1 MTLKRSLA
9 KDIVEIG
16 VVEPK
21 TLDALNAM
29 IAASKP
35 LVPGATRAVLGEGP
49 VGAAI
54 AFVGEQPGD
63 QEDRQG
69 RPFVGP
75 AGQLLE
81 RAMSDAGI
89 DRGRVYVTNAVK
101 HFKFEQ
107 RGKRRIHQKPT
118 AGDVRHYRWWLDQ
131 ELKLVHPKLVVALGA
146 TAVLALAGKPL
157 PIARC
162 RGRADLNG
170 RAGFITVHPSY
181 LLRMPDKSA
190 KEQGYRDFVRDLQ
203 SIRKLTV
210 VSALHPATGRTRG
223 RIAAAGRAPRSA
235 SRSAHSR

>member
-1 MTLKRSLA
+1 MTRT
-9 KDIVEIG
+9 KDIAEIG
-16 VVEPK
+16 GVEPK
-21 TLDALNAM
+21 TLDELNAM

-89 DRGRVYVTNAVK
+89 DRGRAYVTNAIK
-101 HFKFEQ
+101 HFKFEH

-118 AGDVRHYRWWLDQ
+118 AGEVKHYRWWLDQ

-146 TAVLALAGKPL
+146 TAALALAGRPL
-157 PIARC
+157 PIARY
-162 RGRADLNG
+162 RGRADFNG
-170 RAGFITVHPSY
+170 HAGFITVHPSY

-203 SIRKLTV
+203 SIRRLAE
-210 VSALHPATGRTRG
+210 VSALHPATGCKRTRS
-223 RIAAAGRAPRSA
+223 AAAGRAPRSA